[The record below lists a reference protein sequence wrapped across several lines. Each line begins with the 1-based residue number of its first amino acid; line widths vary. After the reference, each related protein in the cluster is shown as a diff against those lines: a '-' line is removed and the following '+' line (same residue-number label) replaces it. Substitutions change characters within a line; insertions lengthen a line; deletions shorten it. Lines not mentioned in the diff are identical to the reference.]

1 MKKKDAIIVRA
12 QAIFR
17 EEKRNY
23 LWILLLFVLGLLLGC
38 IAAASSKPEAVG
50 ELKNYFDRF
59 FSVLML
65 QGSVK
70 SEAFQLSLMSH
81 FFFAFWLW
89 VCGWSVWS
97 LPVGFLQVF
106 LKGFRNGFTLTSLC
120 LCYRFKGILFALI
133 AILPQQLLLLP
144 AVCVY
149 LVSQIHFASDRSRL
163 RRGIMSP
170 ELKRQVYGHH
180 TIVTGCFL
188 LFLLLIAL
196 MEGYVTP
203 TLLQP
208 LCNFFL

>member
-1 MKKKDAIIVRA
+1 MKTKDTIMIRI
-12 QAIFR
+12 QELFR

-23 LWILLLFVLGLLLGC
+23 LLILLLFLLGLLLGC
-38 IAAASSKPEAVG
+38 VAAASSKPEAVG

-70 SEAFQLSLMSH
+70 SEAFLLSLMSH

-106 LKGFRNGFTLTSLC
+106 LKGFRTGFTLTCLC
-120 LCYRFKGILFALI
+120 LCYRLKGVLFTLI

-144 AVCVY
+144 VICVY
-149 LVSQIHFASDRSRL
+149 LVSQIHFARDRSCL

-180 TIVTGCFL
+180 ILMTG
-188 LFLLLIAL
+188 LFLSFLFIISL